1 MPAEIG
7 TTLPLRPLNNKL
19 KKHTKSELPKKNT
32 NQEKRNISSNQ
43 TTGGDPS
50 GFDKSSF
57 HTLHISQNNT
67 NNVVVDNN
75 SPSSTKT
82 DNNNVSINTTPTKKV
97 ATQKKVVAPQIK
109 QLLQLRQD
117 LKNDISDIASLKNN
131 ADLLL
136 VTDIMTFGTVVP
148 IKINLA
154 TSGQNSTIYQKALA
168 ITSVVCNTG
177 TIVSSVVSMAFPPAA
192 FVTAGFAFASI
203 FTDAAM
209 FVNTVKNLNTASNAN
224 PGANP
229 GMKKSYTKA
238 IQKHAITLLGN
249 TAKNLLFCIP
259 GVAAGVAAGSA
270 ALGFAAT
277 LTLPSFITA
286 KSILITAGVSKVFTT
301 VPVLRKSLK
310 NVVRRLGLKN
320 KVKKNIKKE
329 KILAAAVTAQ
339 ANADNGFQKLTSQ
352 PKKKQ
357 KVYIPKM
364 FSKKIRNR

>member
-1 MPAEIG
+1 MSNGISNFQP
-7 TTLPLRPLNNKL
+7 LPLSIPL
-19 KKHTKSELPKKNT
+19 KKSTTSKLQKKNT

-131 ADLLL
+131 AGLLL

-148 IKINLA
+148 IKLNLA
-154 TSGQNSTIYQKALA
+154 TSAESSTIYQKALA

-177 TIVSSVVSMAFPPAA
+177 TIVSSVASMAFPPAA

-224 PGANP
+224 PG
-229 GMKKSYTKA
+229 MRKSYNKA

-310 NVVRRLGLKN
+310 KVVRRLGLKV
-320 KVKKNIKKE
+320 KVKKNSKKE
-329 KILAAAVTAQ
+329 KILAAAVTAK

-357 KVYIPKM
+357 KVYMPKM
-364 FSKKIRNR
+364 FSKKFSKKIRNS